1 MAHGKSP
8 PNYPAN
14 RKDGPFMISQ
24 KSKIAKHIIAVLITS
39 LILSSCTSS
48 RVLRSEYLSDTE
60 QSRLYI
66 AKVLNKGDRV
76 KIITT
81 DGRKLAFKVRAITS
95 KAVIGEKQEVLFSE
109 IVTMEKRKFNFM
121 RTVALVGAMAGI
133 VVFLWYIWLFEEL
146 SSASETNGVD
156 QSLIN

>member
-1 MAHGKSP
+1 
-8 PNYPAN
+8 
-14 RKDGPFMISQ
+14 MISQ

-60 QSRLYI
+60 QSRLFI

-81 DGRKLAFKVRAITS
+81 DGRNLAFKVRAITS
-95 KAVIGEKQEVLFSE
+95 EGVIGDKQQVLFSE
-109 IVTMEKRKFNFM
+109 IVTMEKRQFNFM

-146 SSASETNGVD
+146 SSA
-156 QSLIN
+156 

>member
-1 MAHGKSP
+1 
-8 PNYPAN
+8 
-14 RKDGPFMISQ
+14 MISQ
-24 KSKIAKHIIAVLITS
+24 KSKIAKHFIAVLITS
-39 LILSSCTSS
+39 FILSSYTSS

-95 KAVIGEKQEVLFSE
+95 EAVIGDKQEVLFSE
-109 IVTMEKRKFNFM
+109 LVTMEKRQFNFM
-121 RTVALVGAMAGI
+121 RTVALVGAMATI
-133 VVFLWYIWLFEEL
+133 VVVLWFIWFWEEVL
-146 SSASETNGVD
+146 STGGQTNSVD
-156 QSLIN
+156 QSLVN

>member
-1 MAHGKSP
+1 
-8 PNYPAN
+8 
-14 RKDGPFMISQ
+14 MISQ

-81 DGRKLAFKVRAITS
+81 DGRKLAFKVQAITS
-95 KAVIGEKQEVLFSE
+95 EAVIGDKQEVLFSE
-109 IVTMEKRKFNFM
+109 IVTMEKQQFNVM
-121 RTVALVGAMAGI
+121 KTAALVGTMAGI
-133 VVFLWYIWLFEEL
+133 VVVLWFILIWESIDEEI
-146 SSASETNGVD
+146 NG
-156 QSLIN
+156 